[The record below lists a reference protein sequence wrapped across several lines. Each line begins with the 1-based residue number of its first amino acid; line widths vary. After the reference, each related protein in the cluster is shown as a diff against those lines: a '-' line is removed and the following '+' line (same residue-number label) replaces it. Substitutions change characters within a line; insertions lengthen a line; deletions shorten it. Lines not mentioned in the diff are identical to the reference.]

1 MYGFMSM
8 LLYEKGRRIVK
19 YRTIPK
25 TDLRASCICMG
36 GGAIGVSL
44 DEGESFRMLD
54 VFVDL
59 GGNFIDTANIYGKW
73 LPHGRNSSEE
83 TIGRWL
89 KKRSN
94 RDRIILA
101 TKGAHPNLNAMDIP
115 RLGCSEIREDLE
127 ESLITLQTDTIDLYW
142 LHRDDESRPV
152 GDILETMN
160 GLVKEGKIRY
170 FGCSNWKPSRISE
183 ALKYAEK
190 NGMKS
195 FVANQMM
202 WSLAEPDMTAVAD
215 KTLVAMDKEGL
226 DFHKKT
232 NMAAVPYTS
241 QANGYFTKLAEG
253 GPSLLNERVKR
264 IYHHNRNIHRMERIL
279 RLAREMSCSV
289 TEIAL
294 AYLISHGFPTFPIV
308 GCRSV
313 EQLMESMKAGDLV
326 LNAEQVDFLD
336 SGTGGEG

>member
-1 MYGFMSM
+1 MNY
-8 LLYEKGRRIVK
+8 K
-19 YRTIPK
+19 TIPK
-25 TDLRASCICMG
+25 TDLRASSICLG
-36 GGAIGVSL
+36 GGAVGISL
-44 DEGESFRMLD
+44 DERESFRILD
-54 VFVDL
+54 LFVDL

-83 TIGRWL
+83 MIGRWL
-89 KKRSN
+89 RKRNN
-94 RDRIILA
+94 RERIILG

-115 RLGCSEIREDLE
+115 RLSRTEIREDLE
-127 ESLITLQTDTIDLYW
+127 ESLATLQTDTIDMYW

-160 GLVKEGKIRY
+160 ELVKEGKIRY
-170 FGCSNWKPSRISE
+170 FGCSNWKPNRISE
-183 ALKYAEK
+183 SLKYAEK

-202 WSLAEPDMTAVAD
+202 WSLAEPDMAAVGD

-226 DFHKKT
+226 DFHKKN

-241 QANGYFTKLAEG
+241 QANGYFSKLARG
-253 GPSLLNERVKR
+253 GPSLLSDRVKR
-264 IYHHNRNIHRMERIL
+264 IYHHNRNIQRMERIQK
-279 RLAREMSCSV
+279 LAREMSCTV

-294 AYLISHGFPTFPIV
+294 AYLISHDFPTFPIV

-313 EQLMESMKAGDLV
+313 EQLVESMKAGDLV
-326 LNAEQVDFLD
+326 LDAEQMDYLD
-336 SGTGGEG
+336 PDTGGED